1 MSEQRKLHKGKR
13 KQILVCYLSASWM
26 RTESNK
32 NITTELG
39 TQLRMN
45 RSIQSEGALSMLKQN
60 YFFRRFMMRNKVNVK
75 TEIILLAIVYD
86 IKNLVAK
93 IWLRNVWAF
102 HFLRWNLL
110 RIWNLDMTFLGSVFV
125 RAWLSVRIWRLF
137 SDFFAFV
144 LSLYWKGTA
153 AAFAATSLFC
163 ISILVFSYYLY
174 SLIDNLSVTLSF

>member
-1 MSEQRKLHKGKR
+1 
-13 KQILVCYLSASWM
+13 M

-93 IWLRNVWAF
+93 I
-102 HFLRWNLL
+102 
-110 RIWNLDMTFLGSVFV
+110 
-125 RAWLSVRIWRLF
+125 
-137 SDFFAFV
+137 
-144 LSLYWKGTA
+144 
-153 AAFAATSLFC
+153 
-163 ISILVFSYYLY
+163 
-174 SLIDNLSVTLSF
+174 